1 MIDIFISNSNPLTSI
16 FLIHSRRDTYM
27 VLLSYLQYYSHKYD
41 ISRFLKFPYFRI
53 PVASAD
59 ILAHRA
65 KQLAPCNCIV
75 TSLKRDQK
83 EQKGGHI

>member
-1 MIDIFISNSNPLTSI
+1 MDSNSYNYQHNIVAYLTCKADSQAVS
-16 FLIHSRRDTYM
+16 FYESRVEWSDE
-27 VLLSYLQYYSHKYD
+27 SYT
-41 ISRFLKFPYFRI
+41 
-53 PVASAD
+53 
-59 ILAHRA
+59 HRA

>member
-1 MIDIFISNSNPLTSI
+1 MPNSA
-16 FLIHSRRDTYM
+16 
-27 VLLSYLQYYSHKYD
+27 VLPTASTLCMTT
-41 ISRFLKFPYFRI
+41 
-53 PVASAD
+53 SAD

-83 EQKGGHI
+83 SKKEGIFRGIARLHYMRIALVGSS

>member
-1 MIDIFISNSNPLTSI
+1 LAVVDA
-16 FLIHSRRDTYM
+16 
-27 VLLSYLQYYSHKYD
+27 YLYTAG
-41 ISRFLKFPYFRI
+41 IALKKND
-53 PVASAD
+53 ADESSMTTSAD

>member
-1 MIDIFISNSNPLTSI
+1 MLFCDVAIVKLCRNSRANRMALPPLGRIYAIDLFMVYILYYICGAN
-16 FLIHSRRDTYM
+16 RRP
-27 VLLSYLQYYSHKYD
+27 
-41 ISRFLKFPYFRI
+41 FPCMTT
-53 PVASAD
+53 SAD

>member
-1 MIDIFISNSNPLTSI
+1 MT
-16 FLIHSRRDTYM
+16 T
-27 VLLSYLQYYSHKYD
+27 
-41 ISRFLKFPYFRI
+41 
-53 PVASAD
+53 SAD

-75 TSLKRDQK
+75 TSLKRDQI